1 MLAGAAASLLG
12 RSGGDDLTKRLGFDE
27 VRVGRSDT
35 VSALGVLPQSTV
47 AGKTGTAAAGD
58 VVSIG
63 RRLTK
68 DVYAVYEHGL
78 ADAEGAL
85 RVTWQITRAF
95 QLLVRAGYLPGVDAV
110 YRWTFE

>member
-1 MLAGAAASLLG
+1 
-12 RSGGDDLTKRLGFDE
+12 
-27 VRVGRSDT
+27 
-35 VSALGVLPQSTV
+35 
-47 AGKTGTAAAGD
+47 
-58 VVSIG
+58 VSIG

>member
-1 MLAGAAASLLG
+1 VI
-12 RSGGDDLTKRLGFDE
+12 GFTLECNTLDRN
-27 VRVGRSDT
+27 VVRSDPGDERQ
-35 VSALGVLPQSTV
+35 SALKLAAKEFPLNLPGSQLF
-47 AGKTGTAAAGD
+47 GFGTAAAGD